1 MSSVEKKLLCF
12 KINQKNIVLLHDK
25 FKKYFYHM
33 NDVKKLSQYLRN
45 FLIVTLLLL
54 SAGTLFAQGVVVT
67 SVTPQP
73 ASVDFADT
81 NFQMDLEV
89 GLTLPAGVTTAEVKV
104 TFATGLEYVSVN
116 PGAGAISVVRKAGD
130 TDNKAPTFTVTGTAG
145 APLLFTVKKK
155 VTQAALASFTSAGV
169 QFYDNVSATPA
180 GPNSNGQS
188 TAYKLNWPILQIT
201 LDTGAVTEAVG
212 TYTHSFTVKNTSE
225 FKLKEIYFSVAYP
238 AGIEKVSLT
247 APSGYTLT
255 AVGTVPT
262 GKGLPSEGKDLYKL
276 TKAGSFAANETITLT
291 EKYKVKTCGSGS
303 IQVDYTPYWGPS
315 ATELYWKVGINTP
328 ASRTVNLKAVN
339 TTTVQV
345 TGSQENYFEWKNGL
359 CGAVVGT
366 GYTAYKNNSEDNSTA
381 YKNKIRIAAGG
392 IYIPTNISII
402 AADNT
407 KILLSPGNGTT
418 DITLDLNNLAALSV
432 TALAGKDVG
441 LTDEDNDGFADD
453 LKKDAVVR
461 ICYDLKTQTGATTF
475 TCVNKV
481 TNFNMSVA
489 IFSSYEDACGQEK
502 AGARYNPQS
511 FGREFS
517 FTDGSAQPAQLVK
530 DQAIEGYLMLSY
542 GYLSAYQNAKGQSWR
557 YSNIR
562 YRYYAKLPQGVKM
575 KNIRYY
581 YGQDPNDRTVPSVA
595 IADVPAG
602 GVLDYIAMTNNY
614 PAGTDNDM
622 KGRKKPGY
630 IAYELELGDCTGVG
644 LSANLEYHLSVLDE
658 NEDGTFCEIPRVC
671 EIKAISMGCP
681 TTTCALKGPQMLSTK
696 VERTDDSY
704 GWTNATMTHRV
715 ARTAVTASQRRRA
728 LHLDHI
734 EVISEG
740 QQSNAG
746 PTDNLYYYMAIVKTA
761 ELEPKSIK
769 VKVGSYETTLQASAV
784 VSRAEDAQ
792 GKYFRW
798 NLTSALPAG
807 VLAAGQK
814 FSVVATYQ
822 VIANPT
828 DDANKAIE
836 IQSGQTSFFYS
847 LDDKTD
853 NRINPQGY
861 HIAQQHCGVDLIPVF
876 NIVGTF
882 FKFASNQFTPEA
894 CKEYALGGYMM
905 YASRTTSSTNNFTGE
920 YRPGRRIKK
929 ITIKMPPS
937 YRIVKNEVKYYYS
950 AVPSDIGSN
959 SGPSVSIP
967 LSKWTM
973 SEGTERVYTYTN
985 PSNTADP
992 YYLPPGMVTTKGSY
1006 AEYLQPFVQASCSTK
1021 EATSIFAPSDNTDA
1035 KKQAALKA
1043 AGQKASIEVEYEDY
1057 YYHYAKTALQIPV
1070 VNKSFENAMWYSKKP
1085 QLVINAEGQ
1094 GLSFIANAAQ
1104 QEARFSLSVPVGAPN
1119 APYAWVSIP
1128 DVPGMEVLSLQET
1141 NAAGVPQGTPFTP
1154 ETISGEKMFHV
1165 SELIT
1170 ATKKYYTV
1178 KFKLTNCMSALKF
1191 KLYAGWNCSG
1201 YPTGGYRT
1209 TCATSSG
1216 TEAYKEFTVTPSNAQ
1231 KQITADNTN
1240 PGQPGYVHQGLD
1252 INKIS
1257 MCQDTPYTYTIK
1269 SAGTGDIFK
1278 ANLVVRKKSG
1288 LTIHKVKV
1296 EYNGVVYDTIV
1307 SNPKHIGI
1315 ERNGDVTTYK
1325 LEDILPGGKLPGS
1338 LNETNPNK
1346 QQLKLTFS
1354 VLPTCN
1360 FSIGSSFDIDIVGE
1374 NFCGGPATGQKTEE
1388 MVAGIIGANSD
1399 YTATNTLTYL
1409 LGNANICAG
1418 LGGTGAR
1425 YHGRTQINITGSAK
1439 RTGATGRLYIR
1450 VPKGFK
1456 YRAGSFVAT
1465 YTPPSYTE
1473 TNPGPPAIS
1482 ISYPV
1487 LPPTVL
1493 SYNTIG
1499 DETEVEIQIPQN
1511 LKNGHYF
1518 EYELEVYQDMNIP
1531 AQDCDQAAKLKYYTT
1546 DKITNLACP
1555 LLPSPSICHDVT
1567 IITGEE
1573 QKVAIH
1579 TERAELAI
1587 TQVKT
1592 TSEIVSG
1599 QEKVTFK
1606 YKVKNNSTTT
1616 AHNTILKVALY
1627 KDVNNDGVLEDSELV
1642 DTFTDG
1648 AALPTGGEQEFTHDK
1663 LLPHTDICRL
1673 YLVIRN
1679 KDNNCLCSDVKVAV
1693 PSPET
1698 ITGLMDNADGCESNP
1713 YTFALKPGVP
1723 TYDSY
1728 TWEAVS
1734 PADALS
1740 YLSATNVATPTFT
1753 YTGAKLTATTE
1764 FKYKLKV
1771 TRPNGGCE
1779 SSQEVKLTVKPAPS
1793 ITTQPIAPANPYC
1806 TGTTATSLS
1815 VVADAHGVAGT
1826 LSYEWYESLTNAYN
1840 GTLKGSS
1847 PTYTPPTNAAGTK
1860 YYYVKVKNST
1870 CGETLSNI
1878 IAIKTNATPAQPIVA
1893 QAQAA
1898 GCGTVSTAK
1907 VSNRSSYT
1915 AGITFKVTKG
1925 GTLVSATVASN
1936 GAINGISEAGT
1947 YEIKAVEDGC
1957 ESTGTTF
1964 TIADKKPV
1972 PDKPTLTLTAEDCT
1986 KATIAK
1992 ITNHAA
1998 GKTYTFIK
2006 SSDNSIVTGA
2016 SVDGTG
2022 KVSGLAVGKYK
2033 VKATEGGCTS
2043 ELSDEF
2049 EIKAQKAVPAKPAI
2063 TLTAETCA
2071 SPTIAKITNYDPN
2084 QTYWLNG
2091 TQLTVTLTGEIQSL
2105 GLGSHTITA
2114 KNGSCESAASDSF
2127 TIKAKKATPAVP
2139 TVSEHTAATCSAISI
2154 AKLNYTSGLTYI
2166 FVKSDDNSTVS
2177 GTSVDNTGKISGLSV
2192 GKYKVKAKKG
2202 DCESAL
2208 SAEFEIKDKKLTPA
2222 KPIVA
2227 EDTAATCTAISIAK
2241 LTNYDAN
2248 FTYTFIKSSDG
2259 STVSGVT
2266 MASDGKIS
2274 GLSADK
2280 YKVKATKDGCT
2291 SDLSDEFEIKAVK
2304 PTPAVPTVSEHT
2316 AATCAAISIAKLNY
2330 TSGFDYIFVK
2340 SDDNTEVTATSV
2352 DNTGKI
2358 SGLSVG
2364 KYKVKAKKD
2373 GCESALSAEFE
2384 IKDKLPTPAAPTIG
2398 EKTAATCT
2406 AISVAKVDNYSS
2418 YSATDVFAILDS
2430 SNTVVATA
2438 LVASDGTING
2448 LTTAGTYKITVT
2460 NTQGCTSAE
2469 ATITIADVLPVPA
2482 TPTPTA
2488 TQSFCNSAT
2497 VADLAPQGTDIKWY
2511 DAATGGSLLTSTTAL
2526 VHNNKYYAART
2537 LGSCESPRAEVT
2549 VKIIS
2554 LAQPM
2559 LIATAVAPTCTAVGK
2574 AKITNYDPSATY
2586 TFTKADGTAV
2596 TETITIAA
2604 DGIVTGLVAGSY
2616 KVKASK
2622 DGCEATSADFQIAD
2636 KLPAPA
2642 APTIGEKTAA
2652 TCTAISVAKVTD
2664 YDNGLTYTIKD
2675 SANAT
2680 VGNVENDGTISGLTA
2695 AGSYKITATNTQ
2707 GCTSAEAT
2715 ITINPVQAAPAKPTI
2730 TLTPASCTSPTVAKL
2745 TQVSGLT
2752 FWHNGTQ
2759 LTVNPITHEIT
2770 GLAPGTYTITAK
2782 NNDNCESVA
2791 SDSFEIK
2798 AQQTAT
2804 TITTAPAGATYQKG
2818 AEATP
2823 LAVVATGEGTL
2834 RYKWYNNTD
2843 NNNTSGTEVGDN
2855 SPSYKPATD
2864 RVGTFYY
2871 WVEVTSDCG
2880 AVKSDVA
2887 EIKVVEGAPT
2897 IEAND
2902 DPDTTVR
2909 RGQEV
2914 AVLGNDKVNG
2924 APATPADV
2932 DITISNDGGLTR
2944 VGVNPATGKIMIP
2957 NDAVPA
2963 TYEITYKICVKN
2975 QPTICDEAKVKITV
2989 EVPVRALKAVDDDFG
3004 KIPNAVDY
3012 TTTNTVFSTG
3022 VDTMEGVVGNLS
3034 PERDVVLT
3042 PGAQPHENI
3051 TMNPNGSI
3059 TVKRGTPKGTYTY
3072 EYTICQK
3079 DVPTNCDKAKVS
3091 FEVIEAHIFAK
3102 DDGVWEVGTE
3112 GALTPSVL
3120 NNDILGE
3127 RVGIAPSEVSISKT
3141 QGKAVVDKTLMEMNE
3156 DGRISVK
3163 KGIAEGTYTYYY
3175 TITEKANTA
3184 NTSSAS
3190 VTIRVVSFSAQDDEF
3205 DITNDKTK
3213 EFKTESVLKNDE
3225 LNKKKNPSPVDDVI
3239 LKKGE
3244 AKDAERNPTNAL
3256 TMNEDGTITIAP
3268 NTPDG
3273 VYTYTYTICKQ
3284 SAPTECKSAE
3294 AVIKLLPALIA
3305 NDDDFTANP
3314 INPLVKEGIA
3324 GNVLDND
3331 RYADG
3336 NALEHLDKV
3345 EITMLEGQE
3354 SRANIEPNGNVVIP
3368 QGAPAGEYTLTYSL
3382 CMKDHPTICAEAKVK
3397 IVILEDKPIVIHNG
3411 ISANGDGVNDGFM
3424 IEHIE
3429 GYPKN
3434 NLKIFNRWGVL
3445 VYEKDGYT
3453 NSEPFDG
3460 HSNGR
3465 ATISADSKLPQGTY
3479 YYILEY
3485 QDTAEQTHTKK
3496 GWLYLKY

>member
-1 MSSVEKKLLCF
+1 M
-12 KINQKNIVLLHDK
+12 HDK

-33 NDVKKLSQYLRN
+33 NDVKKLSQYIRN

-104 TFATGLEYVSVN
+104 TFATGLEYVSVT
-116 PGAGAISVVRKAGD
+116 PGAGAISVVRKTAD
-130 TDNKAPTFTVTGTAG
+130 TNNLAPTFTVTGTAG

-155 VTQAALASFTSAGV
+155 VTQAALASFTTAGV

-180 GPNSNGQS
+180 GPNSNKQS

-201 LDTGAVTEAVG
+201 LDIGAVTEAVG

-255 AVGTVPT
+255 AVGTVPI

-291 EKYKVKTCGSGS
+291 EKYEVKVCGSNS
-303 IQVDYTPYWGPS
+303 KQVKYTPYWGPS
-315 ATELYWKVGINTP
+315 ATELYWKDEINTP

-339 TTTVQV
+339 TTMAQ
-345 TGSQENYFEWKNGL
+345 TGSQDNYFEWKDGI

-366 GYTAYKNNSEDNSTA
+366 SYIGYKNTSADGSTA
-381 YKNKIRIAAGG
+381 YKNKIRITTGG
-392 IYIPTNISII
+392 YIPTNINII
-402 AADNT
+402 ASDNT
-407 KILLSPGNGTT
+407 KILLSPGDGTNN
-418 DITLDLNNLAALSV
+418 ITLDLNDLAALSV

-453 LKKDAVVR
+453 LKKDATLR
-461 ICYDLKTQTGATTF
+461 ICYDLKTRTGATTF
-475 TCVNKV
+475 TCANVI
-481 TNFNMSVA
+481 TNFNSNDV
-489 IFSSYEDACGQEK
+489 ITSFFEDACGQEK
-502 AGARYNPQS
+502 RGVLYNPQN
-511 FGREFS
+511 FGREFT

-530 DQAIEGYLMLSY
+530 NQAIDGYLMLSY
-542 GYLSAYQNAKGQSWR
+542 GYLSAYQRYKGQ
-557 YSNIR
+557 NFTNNEIR

-575 KNIRYY
+575 TNIRYY

-595 IADVPAG
+595 ITDVPAG
-602 GVLDYIAMTNNY
+602 GVLDYTALTTNY
-614 PAGTDNDM
+614 PAGTPDDIKNS
-622 KGRKKPGY
+622 RKPGY
-630 IAYELELGDCTGVG
+630 IAYELELSDCTGVG
-644 LSANLEYHLSVLDE
+644 TTGNLEYRISILDK
-658 NEDGTFCEIPRVC
+658 NGDGTFCEIPRVC
-671 EIKAISMGCP
+671 VTKAISMGCP
-681 TTTCALKGPQMLSTK
+681 TTTCVHKGPQMLSTK
-696 VERTDDSY
+696 VERADDSY
-704 GWTNATMTHRV
+704 GWTDATMTHRV
-715 ARTAVTASQRRRA
+715 VRTDVTASQRRRA
-728 LHLDHI
+728 LYLDHI

-746 PTDNLYYYMAIVKTA
+746 PTDNLYYYMAVAKTA

-784 VSRAEDAQ
+784 VSRTQDAQ
-792 GKYFRW
+792 GKYFLW

-807 VLAAGQK
+807 VLAASQT

-822 VIANPT
+822 VMNANIPNGT
-828 DDANKAIE
+828 TYAKD

-853 NRINPQGY
+853 TNMNAQGY
-861 HIAQQHCGVDLIPVF
+861 HTAQQHCGVDLIPVF
-876 NIVGTF
+876 NIIETYT
-882 FKFASNQFTPEA
+882 KLASNGFTPEA
-894 CKEYALGGYMM
+894 CNEYALGGSMM
-905 YASRTTSSTNNFTGE
+905 YSTRTTLSTDNFTGE

-929 ITIKMPPS
+929 ITIKMPLS
-937 YRIVKNEVKYYYS
+937 YRIIRDKVTYS
-950 AVPSDIGSN
+950 YNAVPSDVSN
-959 SGPSVSIP
+959 NNRPSVPIP
-967 LSKWTM
+967 LNKWTM
-973 SEGTERVYTYTN
+973 SEGSERVYTYTN
-985 PSNTADP
+985 PTNTADP

-1006 AEYLQPFVQASCSTK
+1006 AENLQPFVQASCSTK
-1021 EATSIFAPSDNTDA
+1021 EATSIFAPSDDTDA

-1043 AGQKASIEVEYEDY
+1043 AGQKASIEVEFEDY
-1057 YYHYAKTALQIPV
+1057 YYHYAQTAQQAPI
-1070 VNKSFENAMWYSKKP
+1070 VNNGFENPMWYSNKP

-1094 GLSFIANAAQ
+1094 GLSFIANATE
-1104 QEARFSLSVPVGAPN
+1104 QEARFSLSVPPGKPN
-1119 APYAWVSIP
+1119 TFYAWVSIP
-1128 DVPGMEVLSLQET
+1128 DVPGMEVVSLQET
-1141 NAAGVPQGTPFTP
+1141 NAAGVPQGAPFTP
-1154 ETISGEKMFHV
+1154 QTISGEKMFHV
-1165 SELIT
+1165 SQLIT
-1170 ATKKYYTV
+1170 STKKYYTV
-1178 KFKLTNCMSALKF
+1178 KFKITSCNTSALKF
-1191 KLYAGWNCSG
+1191 KLYAGWNCTG

-1216 TEAYKEFTVTPSNAQ
+1216 TDAYKEFTVMLSNAQ
-1231 KQITADNTN
+1231 KQITAANTN
-1240 PGQPGYVHQGLD
+1240 PGQPGYAHQGLD
-1252 INKIS
+1252 NNKIS

-1278 ANLVVRKKSG
+1278 ANLVVRKKPG
-1288 LTIHKVKV
+1288 LTIRKVKV
-1296 EYNGVVYDTIV
+1296 EYDGVVYDTIV

-1338 LNETNPNK
+1338 LNEANPNK

-1360 FSIGSSFDIDIVGE
+1360 FNIGSSFDIDIVGE

-1409 LGNANICAG
+1409 FGNANICAG

-1439 RTGATGRLYIR
+1439 RTGLTGRLYIR

-1456 YRAGSFVAT
+1456 YRIGSFTPT
-1465 YTPPSYTE
+1465 YTPPGYTE
-1473 TNPGPPAIS
+1473 TNPGLPPTTT
-1482 ISYPV
+1482 SYPV

-1493 SYNTIG
+1493 SYSTIG

-1567 IITGEE
+1567 IITGAE

-1579 TERAELAI
+1579 TERAKLTI

-1592 TSEIVSG
+1592 TSEIVAG

-1627 KDVNNDGVLEDSELV
+1627 KDANNDGVLEDSELV

-1663 LLPHTDICRL
+1663 FLPHADICRL

-1698 ITGLMDNADGCESNP
+1698 ITGLMDDQNGCESNP

-1734 PADALS
+1734 PADGLS
-1740 YLSATNVATPTFT
+1740 YLSATNIATPVFT
-1753 YTGAKLTATTE
+1753 YNGAKLTTDTE
-1764 FKYKLKV
+1764 FKYKLKI

-1779 SSQEVKLTVKPAPS
+1779 SAQEVKLTVKPAPS
-1793 ITTQPIAPANPYC
+1793 ITPLTAPTNPYC
-1806 TGTTATSLS
+1806 TGTTAASLTA
-1815 VVADAHGVAGT
+1815 VANTHGVAGT
-1826 LSYEWYESLTNAYN
+1826 LSYEWYESITNAYN

-1847 PTYTPPTNAAGTK
+1847 PTYTPPTNAAGIK
-1860 YYYVKVKNST
+1860 YYYVKVKNT
-1870 CGETLSNI
+1870 GCGETLSNI
-1878 IAIKTNATPAQPIVA
+1878 IMVKTNATPTQPTVA
-1893 QAQAA
+1893 QDQPA
-1898 GCGTVSTAK
+1898 GCGTVSTAN
-1907 VSNRSSYT
+1907 VTNHSSY
-1915 AGITFKVTKG
+1915 ASGITFKVTKG
-1925 GTLVSATVASN
+1925 GTPVSATVASN
-1936 GAINGISEAGT
+1936 GSINGISEAGT

-1957 ESTGTTF
+1957 ESVGTTF
-1964 TIADKKPV
+1964 TIDAKKPV
-1972 PDKPTLTLTAEDCT
+1972 PDKPTLTLTAESCT
-1986 KATIAK
+1986 SATIAK

-2006 SSDNSIVTGA
+2006 SSDNSTVTA

-2022 KVSGLAVGKYK
+2022 KITNLAVGKYK
-2033 VKATEGGCTS
+2033 VKATKDGCTS
-2043 ELSDEF
+2043 ELSD
-2049 EIKAQKAVPAKPAI
+2049 
-2063 TLTAETCA
+2063 
-2071 SPTIAKITNYDPN
+2071 
-2084 QTYWLNG
+2084 
-2091 TQLTVTLTGEIQSL
+2091 
-2105 GLGSHTITA
+2105 
-2114 KNGSCESAASDSF
+2114 
-2127 TIKAKKATPAVP
+2127 
-2139 TVSEHTAATCSAISI
+2139 
-2154 AKLNYTSGLTYI
+2154 
-2166 FVKSDDNSTVS
+2166 
-2177 GTSVDNTGKISGLSV
+2177 
-2192 GKYKVKAKKG
+2192 
-2202 DCESAL
+2202 
-2208 SAEFEIKDKKLTPA
+2208 EFEIKDKKLTPA
-2222 KPIVA
+2222 KPTVA
-2227 EDTAATCTAISIAK
+2227 EDTAATCAAISIAK
-2241 LTNYDAN
+2241 LTNYNAN

-2274 GLSADK
+2274 NLAVGK
-2280 YKVKATKDGCT
+2280 YKVKATKDGCI
-2291 SDLSDEFEIKAVK
+2291 SDLSDEFEIKDIK

-2316 AATCAAISIAKLNY
+2316 AATCTAISIAKLNY
-2330 TSGFDYIFVK
+2330 TTGLTYIFVK
-2340 SDDNTEVTATSV
+2340 SDDNTEVSGTSV

-2406 AISVAKVDNYSS
+2406 AISVAKVTDYDNGLTYTIKD
-2418 YSATDVFAILDS
+2418 SANA
-2430 SNTVVATA
+2430 TVGNVEN
-2438 LVASDGTING
+2438 DGTISG
-2448 LTTAGTYKITVT
+2448 LTTAGAYKITAT

-2469 ATITIADVLPVPA
+2469 ATITIADALPVPA

-2537 LGSCESPRAEVT
+2537 LGSCESTRAEVT

-2554 LAQPM
+2554 LTQPT
-2559 LIATAVAPTCTAVGK
+2559 LAATAVAPTCTVEGK

-2622 DGCEATSADFQIAD
+2622 DSCEATSADFQIAD

-2680 VGNVENDGTISGLTA
+2680 VGNVESDGTISGLTA

-2715 ITINPVQAAPAKPTI
+2715 ITINPVQAAPAKPAI

-2745 TQVSGLT
+2745 TNQALGLT
-2752 FWHNGTQ
+2752 YWHNGTQ
-2759 LTVNPITHEIT
+2759 LTVNPITHEII

-2782 NNDNCESVA
+2782 NNNNCESVA

-2818 AEATP
+2818 DEATP

-2834 RYKWYNNTD
+2834 SYKWYKNTD

-2871 WVEVTSDCG
+2871 WVEVTSNCG

-2902 DPDTTVR
+2902 DPDTTVH

-2957 NDAVPA
+2957 NDAAPA

-2989 EVPVRALKAVDDDFG
+2989 EVPVHALKAVDDDFG

-3012 TTTNTVFSTG
+3012 TTVATVFSTG

-3079 DVPTNCDKAKVS
+3079 DVPTNCDTAKVS

-3112 GALTPSVL
+3112 GALTPSIL

-3127 RVGIAPSEVSISKT
+3127 RVGIAPSEVAIQQT
-3141 QGKAVVDKTLMEMNE
+3141 QGEAVIDKTLMVMNE
-3156 DGRISVK
+3156 DGRISVMK
-3163 KGIAEGTYTYYY
+3163 DIPEKTYTYYY
-3175 TITEKANTA
+3175 TITEKANRA
-3184 NTSSAS
+3184 NFSKAK
-3190 VTIRVVSFSAQDDEF
+3190 VIIRVVSFSAQDDEF
-3205 DITNDKTK
+3205 NITNDKTK
-3213 EFKTESVLKNDE
+3213 EFKTESVLANDE

-3239 LKKGE
+3239 LTIGE
-3244 AKDAERNPTNAL
+3244 AKDAERNLTTAL
-3256 TMNEDGTITIAP
+3256 TMNDDGTITIAP

-3273 VYTYTYTICKQ
+3273 VYTYTYTICKK
-3284 SAPTECKSAE
+3284 SPPTECKSAE

-3331 RYADG
+3331 RYANG
-3336 NALEHLDKV
+3336 NALEHLDKI
-3345 EITMLEGQE
+3345 EITMLENQK
-3354 SRANIEPNGNVVIP
+3354 SHANIEPNGDVVIP
-3368 QGAPAGEYTLTYSL
+3368 QGAPAGEYTLKYRL

-3411 ISANGDGVNDGFM
+3411 ISANGDGVNDGFI

-3465 ATISADSKLPQGTY
+3465 ATISAESKLPQGTY

>member
-33 NDVKKLSQYLRN
+33 NDVKKLKTFLFNVLICSLLTSFGQLRAQFAIN
-45 FLIVTLLLL
+45 GVT
-54 SAGTLFAQGVVVT
+54 AEDQVQFANNPSFEIG
-67 SVTPQP
+67 
-73 ASVDFADT
+73 
-81 NFQMDLEV
+81 N
-89 GLTLPAGVTTAEVKV
+89 LTIKVKLPSSKTTAEVTV
-104 TFATGLEYVSVN
+104 TLPTGIEYVV
-116 PGAGAISVVRKAGD
+116 G
-130 TDNKAPTFTVTGTAG
+130 
-145 APLLFTVKKK
+145 
-155 VTQAALASFTSAGV
+155 
-169 QFYDNVSATPA
+169 SATP
-180 GPNSNGQS
+180 
-188 TAYKLNWPILQIT
+188 
-201 LDTGAVTEAVG
+201 GANAASVTYQTSSPVSKPVFTMVG
-212 TYTHSFTVKNTSE
+212 TAPNTEVTFTIKRKITKTATDALDGKLLTDKVKVTITGEGQEEKDSNPYRVTPPVVTVKGVTSVSDAPIGENTTT
-225 FKLKEIYFSVAYP
+225 FGIRNTGVGATRTIFFSVAYP
-238 AGIEKVSLT
+238 AGITHVSFTPPPLV
-247 APSGYTLT
+247 TLDQ
-255 AVGTVPT
+255 VGTVPT
-262 GKGLPSEGKDLYKL
+262 GFENAGQPMYRL
-276 TKAGSFAANETITLT
+276 TKPSGFLGNELVTITQ
-291 EKYKVKTCGSGS
+291 KYQIAASLCGGQLK
-303 IQVDYTPYWGPS
+303 IGYEPYWGLS
-315 ATELYWKVGINTP
+315 ATDIFGKNTKVDRNIQV
-328 ASRTVNLKAVN
+328 RTYSPKIIQTNDTNKR
-339 TTTVQV
+339 
-345 TGSQENYFEWKNGL
+345 YFEYGAGL
-359 CGAVVGT
+359 CAAAGQKLGT
-366 GYTAYKNNSEDNSTA
+366 FYTAFKNNSTDATA
-381 YKNKIRIAAGG
+381 YNNRIEKLWQVRT
-392 IYIPTNISII
+392 YFNLTNFCII
-402 AADNT
+402 ATDGT
-407 KILLSPGNGTT
+407 KIPIAETSNDGNATKFDFSTNAALLSSN
-418 DITLDLNNLAALSV
+418 S
-432 TALAGKDVG
+432 ALAGKNIG
-441 LTDEDNDGFADD
+441 FTDEDGDGYLDD
-453 LKKDAVVR
+453 LKPGAEIR
-461 ICYDLKTQTGATTF
+461 ICYDLVSKGIPFA
-475 TCVNKV
+475 CNALSI
-481 TNFNMSVA
+481 NP
-489 IFSSYEDACGQEK
+489 SYTYLYDNACGESIQLLESQGTYRR
-502 AGARYNPQS
+502 AY
-511 FGREFS
+511 GRINKSIF
-517 FTDGSAQPAQLVK
+517 PAQLLLNAPEK
-530 DQAIEGYLMLSY
+530 
-542 GYLSAYQNAKGQSWR
+542 GYLSPGMTSVAAEEQLQGQGGR
-557 YSNIR
+557 TNDLR
-562 YRYYAKLPQGVKM
+562 YRYYMQLPSGVGL
-575 KNIRYY
+575 KNVVFHYTL
-581 YGQDPNDRTVPSVA
+581 NDDFTDTTAPIVS
-595 IADVPAG
+595 IGNIPAG
-602 GVLDYIAMTNNY
+602 GVLDFTTPNTP
-614 PAGTDNDM
+614 PAGVTSG
-622 KGRKKPGY
+622 KERLWGH
-630 IAYELELGDCTGVG
+630 ISFELELSNCTGMSS
-644 LSANLEYHLSVLDE
+644 SATIPYKISMMSRNQ
-658 NEDGTFCEIPRVC
+658 DGTTFCEIPIVC
-671 EIKAISMGCP
+671 ESASVSTGCSVP
-681 TTTCALKGPQMLSTK
+681 CTVKGPEMLSTK
-696 VERTDDSY
+696 VERADNSY
-704 GWTNATMTHRV
+704 GWTDDTMTTRV
-715 ARTAVTASQRRRA
+715 QRANVSAEQRRKV
-728 LHLDHI
+728 LPLDTV
-734 EVISEG
+734 EFFADG
-740 QQSNAG
+740 KQTDQAAA
-746 PTDNLYYYMAIVKTA
+746 DNLFYYVAVKKNA
-761 ELEPKSIK
+761 DLLPKSIK
-769 VKVGSYETTLQASAV
+769 VTIGAQETILQASAPGV
-784 VSRAEDAQ
+784 VTRANDIN
-792 GKYFRW
+792 GNYYRW
-798 NLTSALPAG
+798 DLTSALPAG
-807 VLAAGQK
+807 TLAAGQT
-814 FSVVATYQ
+814 FSIVATYQ
-822 VIANPT
+822 ASNATENQDLAEQSGIT
-828 DDANKAIE
+828 SYFYTLANKNDTAI
-836 IQSGQTSFFYS
+836 
-847 LDDKTD
+847 
-853 NRINPQGY
+853 NAQGV
-861 HIAQQHCGVDLIPVF
+861 HTNALRCGVALIPVF
-876 NIVGTF
+876 DFGRTGKWNGMNGFILNGCYPINV
-882 FKFASNQFTPEA
+882 
-894 CKEYALGGYMM
+894 GGY
-905 YASRTTSSTNNFTGE
+905 YIHLGRNQASGSLLYEE
-920 YRPGRRIKK
+920 YRPGILMKK
-929 ITIKMPPS
+929 IVLKMPLAYKITENP
-937 YRIVKNEVKYYYS
+937 EYYYTANATQS
-950 AVPSDIGSN
+950 RN
-959 SGPSVSIP
+959 STSSSVTIP
-967 LSKWTM
+967 LNKWVETT
-973 SEGTERVYTYTN
+973 EGNRRVYTYTN
-985 PSNTADP
+985 PTNTADP
-992 YYLPPGMVTTKGSY
+992 YFLRPGMIAARTYNEWLKVM
-1006 AEYLQPFVQASCSTK
+1006 VQASCKSK
-1021 EATSIFAPSDNTDA
+1021 EFTTGTDA
-1035 KKQAALKA
+1035 DKLAAARA
-1043 AGQKASIEVEYEDY
+1043 ADEVGYYQIEAEDL
-1057 YYHYAKTALQIPV
+1057 YYHYADNPTPPSTNIANNSVFLL
-1070 VNKSFENAMWYSKKP
+1070 SAKP
-1085 QLVINAEGQ
+1085 QLLMAAQGQ
-1094 GLSFIANAAQ
+1094 GSTIRANKNEQSAVFAL
-1104 QEARFSLSVPVGAPN
+1104 EARNNKAPN
-1119 APYAWVSIP
+1119 TWISIP
-1128 DVPGMEVLSLQET
+1128 DVTGVEVLGLEEV
-1141 NAAGVPQGTPFTP
+1141 NDAAGTTVVRTLTP
-1154 ETISGEKMFHV
+1154 ETNITGEKMFFLNQIIQV
-1165 SELIT
+1165 G
-1170 ATKKYYTV
+1170 AANQKYYRL
-1178 KFKLTNCMSALKF
+1178 KFKLTNCSQPQIKF
-1191 KLYAGWNCSG
+1191 KVYAGWNCDG
-1201 YPTGGYRT
+1201 NPTQGYRA
-1209 TCATSSG
+1209 TCDDTFLEYTVNIAQSKKDIEVGGNPTSL
-1216 TEAYKEFTVTPSNAQ
+1216 TMCAKTPFSY
-1231 KQITADNTN
+1231 I
-1240 PGQPGYVHQGLD
+1240 V
-1252 INKIS
+1252 
-1257 MCQDTPYTYTIK
+1257 K
-1269 SAGTGDIFK
+1269 STDEGDIFG
-1278 ANLVVRKKSG
+1278 ANLVVTQQPGIVISD
-1288 LTIHKVKV
+1288 VKV
-1296 EYNGVVYDTIV
+1296 EYPLNSGKVYNTSTPVDGKI
-1307 SNPKHIGI
+1307 IG
-1315 ERNGDVTTYK
+1315 VTTVGGKTTYQ
-1325 LEDILPGGKLPGS
+1325 LFDILTDGSLPGS
-1338 LNETNPNK
+1338 VSTNVEDEQK
-1346 QQLKLTFS
+1346 FKVTFN
-1354 VLPTCN
+1354 VQPDCD
-1360 FSIGSSFDIDIVGE
+1360 FVAGSSFAIDLEGNNLCGVPAIGPKIVE
-1374 NFCGGPATGQKTEE
+1374 N
-1388 MVAGIIGANSD
+1388 VAGIAGATVND
-1399 YTATNTLTYL
+1399 YNML
-1409 LGNANICAG
+1409 LSSVNYVNGNANACD
-1418 LGGTGAR
+1418 
-1425 YHGRTQINITGSAK
+1425 S
-1439 RTGATGRLYIR
+1439 GATYKVRVSVNVTSSNPLFTVGNDARLHIR
-1450 VPKGFK
+1450 FPQSYDIQNSDITIDRSAFPQ
-1456 YRAGSFVAT
+1456 AN
-1465 YTPPSYTE
+1465 PSSSW
-1473 TNPGPPAIS
+1473 AD
-1482 ISYPV
+1482 
-1487 LPPTVL
+1487 PTVE
-1493 SYNTIG
+1493 SRG
-1499 DETEVEIQIPQN
+1499 VVGVENEIIMKVPAGM
-1511 LKNGHYF
+1511 KDTHYF
-1518 EYELEVYQDMNIP
+1518 EVMVKIKQKANTAVSCTDERD
-1531 AQDCDQAAKLKYYTT
+1531 LKVLTT
-1546 DKITNLACP
+1546 DKITTVFCSTLGANCP
-1555 LLPSPSICHDVT
+1555 AL
-1567 IITGEE
+1567 
-1573 QKVAIH
+1573 
-1579 TERAELAI
+1579 
-1587 TQVKT
+1587 
-1592 TSEIVSG
+1592 IVSTSPERKSKIENKRASLSLADVKVSSIVQG
-1599 QEKVTFK
+1599 NKEKLTVK
-1606 YKVKNNSTTT
+1606 YKVTNAAT
-1616 AHNTILKVALY
+1616 AEALYNGSLKVSLY
-1627 KDVNNDGVLEDSELV
+1627 HDVNGNGLV
-1642 DTFTDG
+1642 DAGDTLLKDNTQNENIAIGATSPERSFTYVADQS
-1648 AALPTGGEQEFTHDK
+1648 EV
-1663 LLPHTDICRL
+1663 CRL
-1673 YLVIRN
+1673 LLAI
-1679 KDNNCLCSDVKVAV
+1679 KDNYCLCDNVVSLAT
-1693 PSPET
+1693 PPAE
-1698 ITGLMDNADGCESNP
+1698 ITGLISDATICESESKVLNYVAAP
-1713 YTFALKPGVP
+1713 APVYQA
-1723 TYDSY
+1723 Y

-1734 PADALS
+1734 PANALD
-1740 YLSATNVATPTFT
+1740 YLSATNTALPTFH
-1753 YTGAKLTATTE
+1753 YTGAKLTTTTE

-1771 TRPNGGCE
+1771 KRTNGCE
-1779 SSQEVKLTVKPAPS
+1779 SAQEVKLTVKPAPS
-1793 ITTQPIAPANPYC
+1793 ITPLTAPANPYC
-1806 TGTTATSLS
+1806 TGTTAASLTA
-1815 VVADAHGVAGT
+1815 VANTHGVAGT
-1826 LSYEWYESLTNAYN
+1826 LSYEWYESITNAYN

-1847 PTYTPPTNAAGTK
+1847 PTFIPPTNAAGIK
-1860 YYYVKVKNST
+1860 YYYVKVKNT
-1870 CGETLSNI
+1870 GCGETLSNI
-1878 IAIKTNATPAQPIVA
+1878 IMVKTNATPAQPTVA
-1893 QAQAA
+1893 QDQPA

-1907 VSNRSSYT
+1907 VSNHSSY
-1915 AGITFKVTKG
+1915 ASGITFKVTKG

-1936 GAINGISEAGT
+1936 GSINGISEAGT

-1964 TIADKKPV
+1964 IIDAKKPV
-1972 PDKPTLTLTAEDCT
+1972 PDKPTLTLTAESCNS
-1986 KATIAK
+1986 ATIAK

-2006 SSDNSIVTGA
+2006 SSDNSTVTA

-2022 KVSGLAVGKYK
+2022 KITNLAAGKYK
-2033 VKATEGGCTS
+2033 VKATQGGCTS

-2049 EIKAQKAVPAKPAI
+2049 EIKAQKAVPTKPDI

-2114 KNGSCESAASDSF
+2114 KNSSCESVASDSF
-2127 TIKAKKATPAVP
+2127 TIKAKKVTPAVP
-2139 TVSEHTAATCSAISI
+2139 TVSEHTAATCSAIST
-2154 AKLNYTSGLTYI
+2154 AKVSNYNANFTYTI
-2166 FVKSDDNSTVS
+2166 VESANTNNTVS
-2177 GTSVDNTGKISGLSV
+2177 TASVVAGGKITGLPV
-2192 GKYKVKAKKG
+2192 GKYKVKATKDG
-2202 DCESAL
+2202 CTSDL
-2208 SAEFEIKDKKLTPA
+2208 SDEFEIKDKKLTPA

-2274 GLSADK
+2274 GLAVGK
-2280 YKVKATKDGCT
+2280 YKVKATKDGCI
-2291 SDLSDEFEIKAVK
+2291 SDLSDEFEIKDIK

-2482 TPTPTA
+2482 TPAPTA

-2511 DAATGGSLLTSTTAL
+2511 DAATGGSLLISTTAL

-2554 LAQPM
+2554 LAQPT
-2559 LIATAVAPTCTAVGK
+2559 LTAAAVVPTCTAVGK
-2574 AKITNYDPSATY
+2574 AKITNYDPSTTY

-2596 TETITIAA
+2596 TETITIAT

-2680 VGNVENDGTISGLTA
+2680 VGNVESDGTISGLTA

-2715 ITINPVQAAPAKPTI
+2715 ITINPVQAAPAKPEI

-2745 TQVSGLT
+2745 KNQASGLT
-2752 FWHNGTQ
+2752 YWHNGTQ

-2782 NNDNCESVA
+2782 NNNNCESVA

-2818 AEATP
+2818 DEATP
-2823 LAVVATGEGTL
+2823 LAIVATGEGTL
-2834 RYKWYNNTD
+2834 SYKWYKNTD

-2871 WVEVTSDCG
+2871 WVEVTSNCG

-2924 APATPADV
+2924 NPATPADV

-2957 NDAVPA
+2957 NDAAPA

-2989 EVPVRALKAVDDDFG
+2989 EVPTLALKAVDDDFG

-3012 TTTNTVFSTG
+3012 TTTNTVFSAG

-3042 PGAQPHENI
+3042 PGAVTRDGAAITEGI

-3059 TVKRGTPKGTYTY
+3059 TVKRGMPKGTYTY

-3112 GALTPSVL
+3112 GALTPSIL

-3127 RVGIAPSEVSISKT
+3127 RVGIAPSEVSITKT
-3141 QGKAVVDKTLMEMNE
+3141 NGKPVIDDTKMVMNE

-3163 KGIAEGTYTYYY
+3163 KNIPEGTYTYYY
-3175 TITEKANTA
+3175 TITEKANISNTA
-3184 NTSSAS
+3184 SAA
-3190 VTIRVVSFSAQDDEF
+3190 VIIRVVSFSAQDDEF
-3205 DITNDKTK
+3205 NITNDKTK

-3239 LKKGE
+3239 LTKGE

-3256 TMNEDGTITIAP
+3256 TMNEDGMITIAP

-3273 VYTYTYTICKQ
+3273 VYTYTYTICKK

-3368 QGAPAGEYTLTYSL
+3368 QGAPAGEYTLKYNL

>member
-1 MSSVEKKLLCF
+1 MPSVEKKLLCF
-12 KINQKNIVLLHDK
+12 KINQKNILLLHDK

-33 NDVKKLSQYLRN
+33 NDVKKLSQYIRN

-54 SAGTLFAQGVVVT
+54 STGTLFAQGVVVT

-89 GLTLPAGVTTAEVKV
+89 GLTLPVGVTTAEVKV
-104 TFATGLEYVSVN
+104 TFATGLEYVSVTR
-116 PGAGAISVVRKAGD
+116 GAGAISVVRKTGD
-130 TDNKAPTFTVTGTAG
+130 TNNLAPTFTVTGTAG

-155 VTQAALASFTSAGV
+155 VTQAALASFTTAGV

-180 GPNSNGQS
+180 GPNSNRQS
-188 TAYKLNWPILQIT
+188 TAYKLNWPVLQIT

-255 AVGTVPT
+255 EEGTVPT

-276 TKAGSFAANETITLT
+276 TKAGGSFAANEIITFT
-291 EKYKVKTCGSGS
+291 EKYKVKVCGSNS
-303 IQVDYTPYWGPS
+303 KQVNYTPYWGPS
-315 ATELYWKVGINTP
+315 ATELYWKDEINTP

-339 TTTVQV
+339 TTMAQ
-345 TGSQENYFEWKNGL
+345 TGSQDNYFEWKDGI
-359 CGAVVGT
+359 CGAIVGT
-366 GYTAYKNNSEDNSTA
+366 SYIGYKNTSADGSTA
-381 YKNKIRIAAGG
+381 YKNKIRITTGG
-392 IYIPTNISII
+392 YIPTNINII
-402 AADNT
+402 ASDNT
-407 KILLSPGNGTT
+407 KILLSPGDGTNN
-418 DITLDLNNLAALSV
+418 ITLDLNDLAALSV

-441 LTDEDNDGFADD
+441 LTDEDHDGFADD
-453 LKKDAVVR
+453 LKKDATLR
-461 ICYDLKTQTGATTF
+461 ICYDLKTRTGATTF
-475 TCVNKV
+475 TCANVI
-481 TNFNMSVA
+481 TNF
-489 IFSSYEDACGQEK
+489 SSNDVITSFFEDACGQEK
-502 AGARYNPQS
+502 RGVLYNPQN
-511 FGREFS
+511 FGREFT

-530 DQAIEGYLMLSY
+530 NQAIDGYLMLSY
-542 GYLSAYQNAKGQSWR
+542 SYLSAYQRYKGQSWT
-557 YSNIR
+557 NNEIR

-595 IADVPAG
+595 ISDIPAG
-602 GVLDYIAMTNNY
+602 GVLDYTALTTNY
-614 PAGTDNDM
+614 PAGTPDDIKNN
-622 KGRKKPGY
+622 RKPGY
-630 IAYELELGDCTGVG
+630 IAYELELSDCTGVG
-644 LSANLEYHLSVLDE
+644 TTGNLEYRISILDK
-658 NEDGTFCEIPRVC
+658 NGDGTFCEIPRVC
-671 EIKAISMGCP
+671 VTKAISMGCP
-681 TTTCALKGPQMLSTK
+681 TTTCVHKGPQMLSTK
-696 VERTDDSY
+696 VERADDSY
-704 GWTNATMTHRV
+704 GWTDATMTQRV
-715 ARTAVTASQRRRA
+715 TRTDVTASQRRRA
-728 LHLDHI
+728 LYLDHI

-746 PTDNLYYYMAIVKTA
+746 PTDNLYYYMAVAKTA

-784 VSRAEDAQ
+784 VSRTQDAQ
-792 GKYFRW
+792 GKYFLW

-807 VLAAGQK
+807 VLAASQT

-822 VIANPT
+822 VMNANIPNGST
-828 DDANKAIE
+828 YAKD

-847 LDDKTD
+847 LLDKTD
-853 NRINPQGY
+853 TNMNAQGY
-861 HIAQQHCGVDLIPVF
+861 HTAQQHCGVDLIPVF
-876 NIVGTF
+876 NIIETYT
-882 FKFASNQFTPEA
+882 KLASNGFTPEA
-894 CKEYALGGYMM
+894 CNEYALGGSMM
-905 YASRTTSSTNNFTGE
+905 YSTRTTLSTDNFTGE

-929 ITIKMPPS
+929 ITIKMPLS
-937 YRIVKNEVKYYYS
+937 YRIIRDKVTYS
-950 AVPSDIGSN
+950 YNAVPSDVSN
-959 SGPSVSIP
+959 NNRPSVPIP

-973 SEGTERVYTYTN
+973 SEGSERVYTYTN
-985 PSNTADP
+985 PTNTADP
-992 YYLPPGMVTTKGSY
+992 YYLPPGMVTMKGVY
-1006 AEYLQPFVQASCSTK
+1006 AEFLQPVIQASCSTK
-1021 EATSIFAPSDNTDA
+1021 EATSIFAPSDDTDA

-1043 AGQKASIEVEYEDY
+1043 AGQKASIEVEFEDY
-1057 YYHYAKTALQIPV
+1057 YYHYAQTAQQAPV
-1070 VNKSFENAMWYSKKP
+1070 VNNGFENPMWYSNKP

-1094 GLSFIANAAQ
+1094 GLSFIANATE
-1104 QEARFSLSVPVGAPN
+1104 QEARFSLSVPPGTPN
-1119 APYAWVSIP
+1119 TFYAWVSIP
-1128 DVPGMEVLSLQET
+1128 DVPGMEVVSLQET
-1141 NAAGVPQGTPFTP
+1141 NAAGVPQGAPFTP
-1154 ETISGEKMFHV
+1154 QTISGEKMFHV
-1165 SELIT
+1165 SQLIT
-1170 ATKKYYTV
+1170 STKKYYTV
-1178 KFKLTNCMSALKF
+1178 KFKITSCNTSALKF

-1216 TEAYKEFTVTPSNAQ
+1216 TDAYKEFTVMLSNAQ
-1231 KQITADNTN
+1231 KQITAANTN
-1240 PGQPGYVHQGLD
+1240 PGQPGYAHHGLD
-1252 INKIS
+1252 NNKIS

-1278 ANLVVRKKSG
+1278 ANLVVRKKPG
-1288 LTIHKVKV
+1288 LTIRKVQV
-1296 EYNGVVYDTIV
+1296 EYDGVVYDTIV

-1338 LNETNPNK
+1338 LNEANPNK

-1360 FSIGSSFDIDIVGE
+1360 FNIGSSFDIDIVGE

-1399 YTATNTLTYL
+1399 YTANNTLTYHS
-1409 LGNANICAG
+1409 GNANICAG

-1456 YRAGSFVAT
+1456 YRVGSF
-1465 YTPPSYTE
+1465 TPNYWSPTYTE
-1473 TNPGPPAIS
+1473 TSTTPPYTS
-1482 ISYPV
+1482 MTFPV
-1487 LPPTVL
+1487 NPPTVL
-1493 SYNTIG
+1493 NYNTIG
-1499 DETEVEIQIPQN
+1499 DETEVEIQVPQN

-1573 QKVAIH
+1573 QKVTIH

-1627 KDVNNDGVLEDSELV
+1627 KDANNDGVLEDSELV

-1663 LLPHTDICRL
+1663 LFAHTDICRL

-1698 ITGLMDNADGCESNP
+1698 ITGLMDNANGCESNP

-1734 PADALS
+1734 PADGLS
-1740 YLSATNVATPTFT
+1740 YLSATNTATPVFT
-1753 YTGAKLTATTE
+1753 YNGAKLTTDTE
-1764 FKYKLKV
+1764 FKYKLKI

-1779 SSQEVKLTVKPAPS
+1779 SAQEVKLTVKPAPS
-1793 ITTQPIAPANPYC
+1793 ITTQPTAPANPYC
-1806 TGTTATSLS
+1806 TGTTAASLS

-1826 LSYEWYESLTNAYN
+1826 LTYEWYESLTNAYN

-1847 PTYTPPTNAAGTK
+1847 PTYTPPTNAAGIK
-1860 YYYVKVKNST
+1860 YYYVKVKNSG

-1878 IAIKTNATPAQPIVA
+1878 IMVKTNATPAQPTVV
-1893 QAQAA
+1893 QDQAA

-1907 VSNRSSYT
+1907 VTNISGYAT
-1915 AGITFKVTKG
+1915 GVTFKVTKG

-1947 YEIKAVEDGC
+1947 YVIKAVEDGC

-1972 PDKPTLTLTAEDCT
+1972 PDKPTLTLAAESCT
-1986 KATIAK
+1986 SATVAN

-1998 GKTYTFIK
+1998 GKTYTFVK
-2006 SSDNSIVTGA
+2006 SDDGSTGTV

-2022 KVSGLAVGKYK
+2022 KITTSLAAGKYK
-2033 VKATEGGCTS
+2033 VKATQGGCTS
-2043 ELSDEF
+2043 EFSDEF
-2049 EIKAQKAVPAKPAI
+2049 EIKAQKDVPTKPDI

-2105 GLGSHTITA
+2105 GVGSHTITA
-2114 KNGSCESAASDSF
+2114 KNSSCESVASDSF
-2127 TIKAKKATPAVP
+2127 TIKAKKVTPAVP

-2177 GTSVDNTGKISGLSV
+2177 GTSVDNTGKISGLPV

-2222 KPIVA
+2222 KPTVA
-2227 EDTAATCTAISIAK
+2227 EDTAATCAAISIAK

-2274 GLSADK
+2274 SLAVGK
-2280 YKVKATKDGCT
+2280 YKVKATKDGCI
-2291 SDLSDEFEIKAVK
+2291 SDLSDEFEIKDIK

-2316 AATCAAISIAKLNY
+2316 AATCTAISIAKLNY
-2330 TSGFDYIFVK
+2330 TVGLTYIFVK
-2340 SDDNTEVTATSV
+2340 SDGNTEVSGTSV

-2384 IKDKLPTPAAPTIG
+2384 IKDKLPTPATPTIG
-2398 EKTAATCT
+2398 EKTAVTCT
-2406 AISVAKVDNYSS
+2406 AISVAKIDNYSS
-2418 YSATDVFAILDS
+2418 YSATDVYTILDS

-2438 LVASDGTING
+2438 SVASDGTISG
-2448 LTTAGTYKITVT
+2448 LTAAGTYKITVT

-2469 ATITIADVLPVPA
+2469 ATITIADVLPMPA

-2497 VADLAPQGTDIKWY
+2497 IADLAPQGTDIKWY

-2554 LAQPM
+2554 LAQPT
-2559 LIATAVAPTCTAVGK
+2559 LAAAVVPTCTAVGK
-2574 AKITNYDPSATY
+2574 AKITNYDPNATY

-2622 DGCEATSADFQIAD
+2622 DSCEATSADFQIAD

-2680 VGNVENDGTISGLTA
+2680 VGNVESDGTISGLTA

-2715 ITINPVQAAPAKPTI
+2715 ITINPVQAAPAKPEI
-2730 TLTPASCTSPTVAKL
+2730 RLTPASCTSPTVAKISNPASRL
-2745 TQVSGLT
+2745 TY
-2752 FWHNGTQ
+2752 WHNGTE
-2759 LTVNPITHEIT
+2759 LMVNPITHEFM
-2770 GLAPGTYTITAK
+2770 GLAPGTYTVTAK

-2818 AEATP
+2818 DEATP
-2823 LAVVATGEGTL
+2823 LSVTATGEGTL
-2834 RYKWYNNTD
+2834 SYQWFEANSATA
-2843 NNNTSGTEVGDN
+2843 TGTAVGSN
-2855 SPSYKPATD
+2855 SASYTPSTAT
-2864 RVGTFYY
+2864 VGSKFYY
-2871 WVEVTSDCG
+2871 VEVTSTCG
-2880 AVKSDVA
+2880 TVKSAVA

-2924 APATPADV
+2924 NPATPADV

-2944 VGVNPATGKIMIP
+2944 IGVNPATGKIMIP
-2957 NDAVPA
+2957 NDAAPA

-2989 EVPVRALKAVDDDFG
+2989 EVPIHALKALDDDFS

-3012 TTTNTVFSTG
+3012 TTVATVFSTG

-3112 GALTPSVL
+3112 GALTPSIL

-3127 RVGIAPSEVSISKT
+3127 RVGIAPSEVSITKT
-3141 QGKAVVDKTLMEMNE
+3141 NGKPVIDDTKMVMNK

-3163 KGIAEGTYTYYY
+3163 KNIPEGTYTYYY
-3175 TITEKANTA
+3175 TITENANTA
-3184 NTSSAS
+3184 NNSSAS

-3239 LKKGE
+3239 LTKGE
-3244 AKDAERNPTNAL
+3244 AKDAERNPTTAL
-3256 TMNEDGTITIAP
+3256 TMNADGTITIAP

-3273 VYTYTYTICKQ
+3273 VYTYTYTICKK

-3294 AVIKLLPALIA
+3294 VVIKLLPALIA

-3314 INPLVKEGIA
+3314 INPLVREGIA

-3345 EITMLEGQE
+3345 QIELLENQNTNV
-3354 SRANIEPNGNVVIP
+3354 RIEQNGNVVIP
-3368 QGAPAGEYTLTYSL
+3368 QGAPAGEYTLKYNL
-3382 CMKDHPTICAEAKVK
+3382 CMKDHQVCDDAKVK
-3397 IVILEDKPIVIHNG
+3397 IVILEDKPLVIHNG

-3465 ATISADSKLPQGTY
+3465 ATISAESKLPQGTY

>member
-1 MSSVEKKLLCF
+1 MR
-12 KINQKNIVLLHDK
+12 DK
-25 FKKYFYHM
+25 FLKYFYHM
-33 NDVKKLSQYLRN
+33 NDVKKLKAFLFNVLVCSLLVSFGQLRAQVAVNKPIAEDQVQFANNTN
-45 FLIVTLLLL
+45 FEIGTLTIKVKLPPAKTNAEVTVTLPTGIQYVVG
-54 SAGTLFAQGVVVT
+54 SATPGANATSVTYQTSSPLGKPVFTIVGTPNEEVIFTIKRKITKAATTALGGANLVDKVKAVVIGDGEDEKDSNPYRVTPPVVTVQGVT
-67 SVTPQP
+67 SVSDAPIGENTTT
-73 ASVDFADT
+73 FGIRNT
-81 NFQMDLEV
+81 GV
-89 GLTLPAGVTTAEVKV
+89 G
-104 TFATGLEYVSVN
+104 ATRT
-116 PGAGAISVVRKAGD
+116 I
-130 TDNKAPTFTVTGTAG
+130 F
-145 APLLFTVKKK
+145 
-155 VTQAALASFTSAGV
+155 
-169 QFYDNVSATPA
+169 
-180 GPNSNGQS
+180 
-188 TAYKLNWPILQIT
+188 
-201 LDTGAVTEAVG
+201 
-212 TYTHSFTVKNTSE
+212 
-225 FKLKEIYFSVAYP
+225 FSVAYP
-238 AGIEKVSLT
+238 AEITHVSFTQPPGVDLDQ
-247 APSGYTLT
+247 
-255 AVGTVPT
+255 VGTVPT
-262 GKGLPSEGKDLYKL
+262 GFENAGQPMYRL
-276 TKAGSFAANETITLT
+276 TKPSGFLGNELVTITQ
-291 EKYKVKTCGSGS
+291 KYQIALSSCGGQLK
-303 IQVDYTPYWGPS
+303 IGYEPYWGLS
-315 ATELYWKVGINTP
+315 ATDIFGKNTKVDRNIKV
-328 ASRTVNLKAVN
+328 RTYSPKMIQTSDTNKR
-339 TTTVQV
+339 
-345 TGSQENYFEWKNGL
+345 YFQYGAGL
-359 CGAVVGT
+359 CAATGQKFGT
-366 GYTAYKNNSEDNSTA
+366 FYTAFKNNSTDATA
-381 YKNKIRIAAGG
+381 YNNRIEKLWQVRT
-392 IYIPTNISII
+392 YFNLTNFCII
-402 AADNT
+402 ATDGT
-407 KILLSPGNGTT
+407 KIPIAETSNDGNTT
-418 DITLDLNNLAALSV
+418 KFDFSTNATLRTTNAAL
-432 TALAGKDVG
+432 TGKDIG
-441 LTDEDNDGFADD
+441 FTDEDGDGYLDD
-453 LKKDAVVR
+453 LKPGAEIR
-461 ICYDLKTQTGATTF
+461 ICYDLVSKGIPFACNTLSINPSYTYLYDNACRESIQLLEAQRTYIRTYTRI
-475 TCVNKV
+475 NK
-481 TNFNMSVA
+481 S
-489 IFSSYEDACGQEK
+489 IF
-502 AGARYNPQS
+502 
-511 FGREFS
+511 
-517 FTDGSAQPAQLVK
+517 PAQLLLNAPEK
-530 DQAIEGYLMLSY
+530 
-542 GYLSAYQNAKGQSWR
+542 GYLSPGMTSVAAEEQLQGQGGR
-557 YSNIR
+557 TNDLR
-562 YRYYAKLPQGVKM
+562 YRYYMQLPSGVGL
-575 KNIRYY
+575 KNVVFHYTL
-581 YGQDPNDRTVPSVA
+581 NDDFTDTTAPIVS
-595 IADVPAG
+595 IGNIPAG
-602 GVLDYIAMTNNY
+602 GVLDFTTPNTSPVLGKERLWGHISF
-614 PAGTDNDM
+614 
-622 KGRKKPGY
+622 
-630 IAYELELGDCTGVG
+630 ELELSNCTGMSS
-644 LSANLEYHLSVLDE
+644 SATIPYRISMMSRNQ
-658 NEDGTFCEIPRVC
+658 DGTTFCEIPIVC
-671 EIKAISMGCP
+671 ESASVSTGCSVP
-681 TTTCALKGPQMLSTK
+681 CTVKGPEMLSTK
-696 VERTDDSY
+696 VERADNSY
-704 GWTNATMTHRV
+704 GWTDDTMTTRV
-715 ARTAVTASQRRRA
+715 QRANVSAEQRRKV
-728 LHLDHI
+728 LPLDTV
-734 EVISEG
+734 EFFAEG
-740 QQSNAG
+740 KQTDQAAA
-746 PTDNLYYYMAIVKTA
+746 DNLFYYVAVKKNA
-761 ELEPKSIK
+761 DLLPKSIK
-769 VKVGSYETTLQASAV
+769 VTIGAQETILQASAPGV
-784 VSRAEDAQ
+784 VTRANDTN
-792 GKYFRW
+792 GNYYRW
-798 NLTSALPAG
+798 DLTSALPAG
-807 VLAAGQK
+807 TLAAGQT
-814 FSVVATYQ
+814 FSIVATYQ
-822 VIANPT
+822 ASNATENIDLAQQSGIT
-828 DDANKAIE
+828 SYFYTLANKAD
-836 IQSGQTSFFYS
+836 TA
-847 LDDKTD
+847 
-853 NRINPQGY
+853 INAQGV
-861 HIAQQHCGVDLIPVF
+861 HTNALRCGVALIPVF
-876 NIVGTF
+876 DFGRTGKWNGMNGFILNGCYPINV
-882 FKFASNQFTPEA
+882 
-894 CKEYALGGYMM
+894 GGY
-905 YASRTTSSTNNFTGE
+905 YIHLGRNQAAGSLLYEE
-920 YRPGRRIKK
+920 YRPGILMKK
-929 ITIKMPPS
+929 IVLKMPLAYKITANP
-937 YRIVKNEVKYYYS
+937 EYYYTANAAQS
-950 AVPSDIGSN
+950 RN
-959 SGPSVSIP
+959 STSSSVTIP
-967 LSKWTM
+967 LNKWVETT
-973 SEGTERVYTYTN
+973 EGNKRVYTYTN
-985 PSNTADP
+985 PTNTADP
-992 YYLPPGMVTTKGSY
+992 YFLRPGMIAARTYNEWLKVM
-1006 AEYLQPFVQASCSTK
+1006 VQASCKSK
-1021 EATSIFAPSDNTDA
+1021 EFTGNDTD
-1035 KKQAALKA
+1035 KLAAARA
-1043 AGQKASIEVEYEDY
+1043 ADEVGYYQIEAEDL
-1057 YYHYAKTALQIPV
+1057 YYHYAGEPTRPSTNIANNSVFLLG
-1070 VNKSFENAMWYSKKP
+1070 AKP
-1085 QLVINAEGQ
+1085 QLLMAAQGQ
-1094 GLSFIANAAQ
+1094 GSTIRANKNEQSTVIAL
-1104 QEARFSLSVPVGAPN
+1104 EARNNEAPN
-1119 APYAWVSIP
+1119 TWISIP
-1128 DVPGMEVLSLQET
+1128 DVTGVEVLGLEEV
-1141 NAAGVPQGTPFTP
+1141 NDAAGTTVVRTLTP
-1154 ETISGEKMFHV
+1154 ETNITGEKMFFLNQTV
-1165 SELIT
+1165 PVGL
-1170 ATKKYYTV
+1170 ANQKYYRL
-1178 KFKLTNCMSALKF
+1178 KYKLTNCSQPQLKF
-1191 KLYAGWNCSG
+1191 KVYAGWNCDG
-1201 YPTGGYRT
+1201 NPTQGHSAACDDTFLEYTVNIAQSKKDIEVGGNPT
-1209 TCATSSG
+1209 SLTMCA
-1216 TEAYKEFTVTPSNAQ
+1216 KTPFSY
-1231 KQITADNTN
+1231 I
-1240 PGQPGYVHQGLD
+1240 V
-1252 INKIS
+1252 
-1257 MCQDTPYTYTIK
+1257 K
-1269 SAGTGDIFK
+1269 STDEGDIFG
-1278 ANLVVRKKSG
+1278 ANLVVTQQPGIVISD
-1288 LTIHKVKV
+1288 VQV
-1296 EYNGVVYDTIV
+1296 EYPLNSGKVYNTSTPVDG
-1307 SNPKHIGI
+1307 KKIG
-1315 ERNGDVTTYK
+1315 VTTVGGKTTYR
-1325 LEDILPGGKLPGS
+1325 LFDILTDGSLPGS
-1338 LNETNPNK
+1338 VSTNVEDK
-1346 QQLKLTFS
+1346 QKFKVTFN
-1354 VLPTCN
+1354 VQPDCD
-1360 FSIGSSFDIDIVGE
+1360 FVAGSSFAIDLEGNNLCGAPAIGTKIVE
-1374 NFCGGPATGQKTEE
+1374 N
-1388 MVAGIIGANSD
+1388 VAGITNATVND
-1399 YTATNTLTYL
+1399 YNML
-1409 LGNANICAG
+1409 LSSVDYISGNANACD
-1418 LGGTGAR
+1418 
-1425 YHGRTQINITGSAK
+1425 S
-1439 RTGATGRLYIR
+1439 GATYKVRVAVNATSSNPSFTVGNNARLHIR
-1450 VPKGFK
+1450 FPQSYDIQNSDITIDRSAFPQANPSSSWADPSVESTGVVGGENEIIMIVP
-1456 YRAGSFVAT
+1456 AGMK
-1465 YTPPSYTE
+1465 
-1473 TNPGPPAIS
+1473 
-1482 ISYPV
+1482 
-1487 LPPTVL
+1487 
-1493 SYNTIG
+1493 NT
-1499 DETEVEIQIPQN
+1499 
-1511 LKNGHYF
+1511 HYF
-1518 EYELEVYQDMNIP
+1518 YVTVKIKQKAN
-1531 AQDCDQAAKLKYYTT
+1531 AAVSCTEARKLKVLTT
-1546 DKITNLACP
+1546 DKITNVFCSTLGANCP
-1555 LLPSPSICHDVT
+1555 ALIVSTSP
-1567 IITGEE
+1567 E
-1573 QKVAIH
+1573 QTKEIKN
-1579 TERAELAI
+1579 ERASLSL
-1587 TQVKT
+1587 TDVK
-1592 TSEIVSG
+1592 VSSVVQG
-1599 QEKVTFK
+1599 NKEKLTVK
-1606 YKVKNNSTTT
+1606 YKVTNAAT
-1616 AHNTILKVALY
+1616 AEALYNGSLKVSLY
-1627 KDVNNDGVLEDSELV
+1627 HDVNGNGLV
-1642 DTFTDG
+1642 DAGDTLLKDNTQNENIAIGATSPERSFTYVADQS
-1648 AALPTGGEQEFTHDK
+1648 EV
-1663 LLPHTDICRL
+1663 CRL
-1673 YLVIRN
+1673 LLAI
-1679 KDNNCLCSDVKVAV
+1679 KDNYCLCDNVVSLAT
-1693 PSPET
+1693 PPAE
-1698 ITGLMDNADGCESNP
+1698 ITGLISDATICESESKV
-1713 YTFALKPGVP
+1713 L
-1723 TYDSY
+1723 TYVVAPAPVYQAY

-1734 PADALS
+1734 PANALD
-1740 YLSATNVATPTFT
+1740 YLSATNIALPTFH
-1753 YTGAKLTATTE
+1753 YTGVKLTTTTE

-1771 TRPNGGCE
+1771 KRTNGCE
-1779 SSQEVKLTVKPAPS
+1779 ATQKEVKLTVKPTPS
-1793 ITTQPIAPANPYC
+1793 ITQLTAPANPYC
-1806 TGTTATSLS
+1806 TGTTAATLS
-1815 VVADAHGVAGT
+1815 VVANAHGVAGT
-1826 LSYEWYESLTNAYN
+1826 LSYEWYESDDNAYN

-1847 PTYTPPTNAAGTK
+1847 PTFTPPTNAADIK
-1860 YYYVKVKNST
+1860 YYYVKVKNSG

-1878 IAIKTNATPAQPIVA
+1878 IMVKTNATPAQPIVA

-1907 VSNRSSYT
+1907 VTNISGYAT
-1915 AGITFKVTKG
+1915 GVTFKVTKG

-1947 YEIKAVEDGC
+1947 YLIKAVEDAC
-1957 ESTGTTF
+1957 ESAGTNF
-1964 TIADKKPV
+1964 TIDAKKPV
-1972 PDKPTLTLTAEDCT
+1972 PDKPTLTLTAESCT
-1986 KATIAK
+1986 SATVAN
-1992 ITNHAA
+1992 ITNHAT
-1998 GKTYTFIK
+1998 GKTYTFVK
-2006 SSDNSIVTGA
+2006 SGNSTGTV

-2022 KVSGLAVGKYK
+2022 KIITSLAVGKYK
-2033 VKATEGGCTS
+2033 IKATQGGCTS

-2049 EIKAQKAVPAKPAI
+2049 EIKAQKAVPAKPDI

-2071 SPTIAKITNYDPN
+2071 SPTIAKITNYDSN

-2091 TQLTVTLTGEIQSL
+2091 TQLTVTLMGEIQHL
-2105 GLGSHTITA
+2105 GAGSHTITA

-2127 TIKAKKATPAVP
+2127 TIKAKKVTPVKP
-2139 TVSEHTAATCSAISI
+2139 TLAEDTAATCSAIST
-2154 AKLNYTSGLTYI
+2154 AKVSNYNANFTYTI
-2166 FVKSDDNSTVS
+2166 VESANTNNTVS
-2177 GTSVDNTGKISGLSV
+2177 TASVVAGGKITGLPV
-2192 GKYKVKAKKG
+2192 GKYKVKATKDG
-2202 DCESAL
+2202 CISDL
-2208 SAEFEIKDKKLTPA
+2208 SDEFEIKGIKPTPA

-2274 GLSADK
+2274 GLAVGK

-2291 SDLSDEFEIKAVK
+2291 SDLSDEFEIKGIK

-2438 LVASDGTING
+2438 SVASDGTING

-2460 NTQGCTSAE
+2460 NTQGCTSTE

-2511 DAATGGSLLTSTTAL
+2511 DAATGGSLLTSTTSL

-2554 LAQPM
+2554 LAQPT
-2559 LIATAVAPTCTAVGK
+2559 LAATAVAPTCTAEGK
-2574 AKITNYDPSATY
+2574 AKITNYDPNATY

-2636 KLPAPA
+2636 KLPTPA

-2715 ITINPVQAAPAKPTI
+2715 ITINPVQAAPAKPAI

-2759 LTVNPITHEIT
+2759 LTVNPITHEIM
-2770 GLAPGTYTITAK
+2770 GLAPSTYTVTAK

-2804 TITTAPAGATYQKG
+2804 TITTHPAGATYQRG
-2818 AEATP
+2818 ADATP

-2834 RYKWYNNTD
+2834 SYKWYRNTD

-2864 RVGTFYY
+2864 TVGSFYY

-2880 AVKSDVA
+2880 AKKSDVA

-2924 APATPADV
+2924 NPATPADV

-2989 EVPVRALKAVDDDFG
+2989 EVPTLALKAVDDDFG

-3012 TTTNTVFSTG
+3012 TTTNTVFSAG

-3079 DVPTNCDKAKVS
+3079 DVPANCDKAKVS

-3112 GALTPSVL
+3112 GALTPSIL

-3127 RVGIAPSEVSISKT
+3127 RVGIAPSEVDIQQT
-3141 QGKAVVDKTLMEMNE
+3141 QGKAVIDDTKMVMNK

-3163 KGIAEGTYTYYY
+3163 KGIAEGPYTYYY
-3175 TITEKANTA
+3175 TITEKANPS
-3184 NTSSAS
+3184 NTSSAK

-3213 EFKTESVLKNDE
+3213 EFKTESVLANDE

-3239 LKKGE
+3239 LTKGE

-3273 VYTYTYTICKQ
+3273 VYTYTYTICKR

-3345 EITMLEGQE
+3345 K
-3354 SRANIEPNGNVVIP
+3354 IETLDNQNTNVRIEQNGNVVIP
-3368 QGAPAGEYTLTYSL
+3368 QGAPAGEYTLTYRL

-3453 NSEPFDG
+3453 NREPFDG

-3465 ATISADSKLPQGTY
+3465 ATISAESKLPQGTY

>member
-1 MSSVEKKLLCF
+1 M
-12 KINQKNIVLLHDK
+12 HDK

-33 NDVKKLSQYLRN
+33 TDVKKLSQYIRN

-54 SAGTLFAQGVVVT
+54 SAGTLFAQVVVT
-67 SVTPQP
+67 SVTPKP

-89 GLTLPAGVTTAEVKV
+89 GLTLPVGVTTAEVKV
-104 TFATGLEYVSVN
+104 TFATGLEYVSVT
-116 PGAGAISVVRKAGD
+116 PGAGAISVVRKTGD
-130 TDNKAPTFTVTGTAG
+130 TNNLAPTFTVTGTAG

-155 VTQAALASFTSAGV
+155 VTQAALASFTSPGV

-180 GPNSNGQS
+180 GPNSNRQS
-188 TAYKLNWPILQIT
+188 NAYKLNWPILQIT
-201 LDTGAVTEAVG
+201 LDIGAVTEAVG
-212 TYTHSFTVKNTSE
+212 TYTHSFTIKNTSD

-255 AVGTVPT
+255 EEGTVPT

-276 TKAGSFAANETITLT
+276 TKAGSFAANETITFT
-291 EKYKVKTCGSGS
+291 EKYEVKVCGSNS
-303 IQVDYTPYWGPS
+303 KQVKYTPYWGPS
-315 ATELYWKVGINTP
+315 ATELYWKDEINTP

-339 TTTVQV
+339 TTMAQ
-345 TGSQENYFEWKNGL
+345 TGSQDNYFEWKDGI

-366 GYTAYKNNSEDNSTA
+366 SYIGYKNTSADGSTA
-381 YKNKIRIAAGG
+381 YKNKIRITTGG
-392 IYIPTNISII
+392 YIPTNINII
-402 AADNT
+402 ASDNT
-407 KILLSPGNGTT
+407 KILLSPGDGTNN
-418 DITLDLNNLAALSV
+418 ITLDLNDLAALSV

-441 LTDEDNDGFADD
+441 LTDEDHDGFADD
-453 LKKDAVVR
+453 LKKDATLR
-461 ICYDLKTQTGATTF
+461 ICYDLKTRTGATTF
-475 TCVNKV
+475 TCANVI
-481 TNFNMSVA
+481 TNFNSNDV
-489 IFSSYEDACGQEK
+489 ITSFFEDACGQEK
-502 AGARYNPQS
+502 RGVLYNPQN
-511 FGREFS
+511 FGREFT

-530 DQAIEGYLMLSY
+530 NQAIDGYLMLSY
-542 GYLSAYQNAKGQSWR
+542 SYLSAYQRYKGQSWA
-557 YSNIR
+557 NNEIR

-595 IADVPAG
+595 ISDIPAG
-602 GVLDYIAMTNNY
+602 GVLDYTALTTNY
-614 PAGTDNDM
+614 PVGTPDDIKTN
-622 KGRKKPGY
+622 RKPGY
-630 IAYELELGDCTGVG
+630 IAYELELSDCTGVG
-644 LSANLEYHLSVLDE
+644 TTGNLEYRISILDK
-658 NEDGTFCEIPRVC
+658 NGDGTFCEIPRVC
-671 EIKAISMGCP
+671 VTKAISMGCP
-681 TTTCALKGPQMLSTK
+681 TTTCVHKGPQMLSTK
-696 VERTDDSY
+696 VERADDSY
-704 GWTNATMTHRV
+704 GWTDATMTHRV
-715 ARTAVTASQRRRA
+715 VRTDVTASQRRRA
-728 LHLDHI
+728 LYLDHI

-746 PTDNLYYYMAIVKTA
+746 PTDNLYYYMAVAKTA

-784 VSRAEDAQ
+784 VSRTQDAQ
-792 GKYFRW
+792 GKYFLW

-807 VLAAGQK
+807 VLAASQT

-822 VIANPT
+822 VMNANIPNGT
-828 DDANKAIE
+828 TYAKD

-853 NRINPQGY
+853 TNMNAQGY
-861 HIAQQHCGVDLIPVF
+861 HTAQQHCGVDLIPVF
-876 NIVGTF
+876 NIIETYT
-882 FKFASNQFTPEA
+882 KLASNGFTPEA
-894 CKEYALGGYMM
+894 CNEYALGGSMM
-905 YASRTTSSTNNFTGE
+905 YSTRTTLSTDNFTGE

-929 ITIKMPPS
+929 ITIKMPLS
-937 YRIVKNEVKYYYS
+937 YRIIKDKVTYS
-950 AVPSDIGSN
+950 YNAVPSDVSN
-959 SGPSVSIP
+959 NNRPSVPIP
-967 LSKWTM
+967 LNKWTM
-973 SEGTERVYTYTN
+973 SEGSERVYTYTN

-992 YYLPPGMVTTKGSY
+992 YYLPPGMVTMKGVY
-1006 AEYLQPFVQASCSTK
+1006 AEFLQPIIQPSCSTK
-1021 EATSIFAPSDNTDA
+1021 EATSIFAPSDDTDA

-1043 AGQKASIEVEYEDY
+1043 AGQKASIEVEFEDY
-1057 YYHYAKTALQIPV
+1057 YYHYAQTAQQAPV
-1070 VNKSFENAMWYSKKP
+1070 VNNGFENPMWYSNKP

-1094 GLSFIANAAQ
+1094 GLSFIANATE
-1104 QEARFSLSVPVGAPN
+1104 QEARFSLSVPPGKPN
-1119 APYAWVSIP
+1119 TFYAWVSIP
-1128 DVPGMEVLSLQET
+1128 DVPGMEVVSLQET
-1141 NAAGVPQGTPFTP
+1141 NAAGVPQGAPFTP
-1154 ETISGEKMFHV
+1154 QTISGEKMFHV
-1165 SELIT
+1165 SQLIT
-1170 ATKKYYTV
+1170 STKKYYTV
-1178 KFKLTNCMSALKF
+1178 KFKITSCNTSALKF
-1191 KLYAGWNCSG
+1191 KLYAGWNCTG

-1216 TEAYKEFTVTPSNAQ
+1216 TDAYKEFTVMLSNAQ
-1231 KQITADNTN
+1231 KQITAANTN
-1240 PGQPGYVHQGLD
+1240 PGQPGYTHQGLD
-1252 INKIS
+1252 NNKIS

-1278 ANLVVRKKSG
+1278 ANLVVRKKPG
-1288 LTIHKVKV
+1288 LTIRKVQV
-1296 EYNGVVYDTIV
+1296 EYDGVVYDTIV

-1338 LNETNPNK
+1338 LNEANPNK

-1360 FSIGSSFDIDIVGE
+1360 FNIGSSFDIDIVGE

-1409 LGNANICAG
+1409 FGNANICAG

-1456 YRAGSFVAT
+1456 YRIGSFMAT
-1465 YTPPSYTE
+1465 YTPPGYTE
-1473 TNPGPPAIS
+1473 TNPGLPPTTT
-1482 ISYPV
+1482 SYPV

-1579 TERAELAI
+1579 TERAKLTI

-1592 TSEIVSG
+1592 TSEIVAG

-1606 YKVKNNSTTT
+1606 YKVKNNSTTPP
-1616 AHNTILKVALY
+1616 HNTILKVALY
-1627 KDVNNDGVLEDSELV
+1627 KDANNDGVLEDSELV

-1663 LLPHTDICRL
+1663 FLPHADICRL

-1713 YTFALKPGVP
+1713 YTFVLKPGVP

-1779 SSQEVKLTVKPAPS
+1779 SAQEVKLTVKPAPS

-1806 TGTTATSLS
+1806 TGTTAATLT
-1815 VVADAHGVAGT
+1815 VVANDHGVAGT
-1826 LSYEWYESLTNAYN
+1826 LSYEWYESTTNAYN

-1847 PTYTPPTNAAGTK
+1847 PTYTPPTNAAGIK
-1860 YYYVKVKNST
+1860 YYYVKVKNT
-1870 CGETLSNI
+1870 GCGETLSNI
-1878 IAIKTNATPAQPIVA
+1878 VMVKTNATPTQPTVA
-1893 QAQAA
+1893 QDQAA

-1936 GAINGISEAGT
+1936 GSINGISEAGT

-1957 ESTGTTF
+1957 ESAGTTF
-1964 TIADKKPV
+1964 TIDAKKPV
-1972 PDKPTLTLTAEDCT
+1972 PDKPTLTLTAESCT
-1986 KATIAK
+1986 SATVAK

-1998 GKTYTFIK
+1998 GKTYTFVK
-2006 SSDNSIVTGA
+2006 SDNSTGTV

-2022 KVSGLAVGKYK
+2022 KITSLPVGKYK
-2033 VKATEGGCTS
+2033 IKATEGGCTS

-2049 EIKAQKAVPAKPAI
+2049 EIKAQKAVPTKPDI

-2091 TQLTVTLTGEIQSL
+2091 TQLTVTLTGEIQHL
-2105 GLGSHTITA
+2105 GIGSHTITA
-2114 KNGSCESAASDSF
+2114 KNNDNCVSAASDSF
-2127 TIKAKKATPAVP
+2127 TINAKKVTPATP
-2139 TVSEHTAATCSAISI
+2139 TIGE
-2154 AKLNYTSGLTYI
+2154 K
-2166 FVKSDDNSTVS
+2166 
-2177 GTSVDNTGKISGLSV
+2177 
-2192 GKYKVKAKKG
+2192 
-2202 DCESAL
+2202 
-2208 SAEFEIKDKKLTPA
+2208 
-2222 KPIVA
+2222 
-2227 EDTAATCTAISIAK
+2227 TAATCTAISVAKVDNYSSYSVTDVFAIFDSNNTAIATASVASDGTINGLTVAGTYK
-2241 LTNYDAN
+2241 ITATNTQGCTSAEATITIADALPVPATPTPTATQSFCNSATLADLAPQDTDIKWYDAATGGSLLTSTTALVHNNKYYVARSLGSCESPRAEVTVKIISLAQPMLTATAVAPTCTAEGKAKITNYDSNA
-2248 FTYTFIKSSDG
+2248 TYTFTKADG
-2259 STVSGVT
+2259 TAITETITIAADGIVT
-2266 MASDGKIS
+2266 
-2274 GLSADK
+2274 GLVAGS
-2280 YKVKATKDGCT
+2280 YKVKASKDAC
-2291 SDLSDEFEIKAVK
+2291 E
-2304 PTPAVPTVSEHT
+2304 
-2316 AATCAAISIAKLNY
+2316 
-2330 TSGFDYIFVK
+2330 
-2340 SDDNTEVTATSV
+2340 ATSA
-2352 DNTGKI
+2352 DFQI
-2358 SGLSVG
+2358 
-2364 KYKVKAKKD
+2364 A
-2373 GCESALSAEFE
+2373 
-2384 IKDKLPTPAAPTIG
+2384 DKLPTPAAPTIG

-2406 AISVAKVDNYSS
+2406 AISVAKVTDYDNGLTYTIKDSGN
-2418 YSATDVFAILDS
+2418 ATVGS
-2430 SNTVVATA
+2430 VAA
-2438 LVASDGTING
+2438 DGTING
-2448 LTTAGTYKITVT
+2448 LTVAGTYKITAT

-2469 ATITIADVLPVPA
+2469 ATITIADVLPMPA

-2537 LGSCESPRAEVT
+2537 LGSCESARAEVT

-2554 LAQPM
+2554 LAQPT
-2559 LIATAVAPTCTAVGK
+2559 LVATAVAPTCTVEGK
-2574 AKITNYDPSATY
+2574 AKITNHDPSATY

-2596 TETITIAA
+2596 TETITIAT

-2616 KVKASK
+2616 KVKAAK

-2680 VGNVENDGTISGLTA
+2680 VGNVDNDGTISGLTA

-2715 ITINPVQAAPAKPTI
+2715 ITINPVQAAPAKPAI

-2759 LTVNPITHEIT
+2759 LTVNPITNEFM
-2770 GLAPGTYTITAK
+2770 GLAPGTYTVTAK

-2818 AEATP
+2818 AEAAP

-2834 RYKWYNNTD
+2834 SYKWYKNRD

-2864 RVGTFYY
+2864 TVGSLYY
-2871 WVEVTSDCG
+2871 WVEVTSTCG
-2880 AVKSDVA
+2880 AVKSAVA

-2914 AVLGNDKVNG
+2914 PVLGNDKVNG
-2924 APATPADV
+2924 NPATPADV

-2957 NDAVPA
+2957 NDAAPA

-2989 EVPVRALKAVDDDFG
+2989 EVPVHALKAVDDDFG

-3012 TTTNTVFSTG
+3012 TTVVTVFSSG
-3022 VDTMEGVVGNLS
+3022 VDTMEGVAGNLS

-3079 DVPTNCDKAKVS
+3079 DVPTNCDTAKVT

-3112 GALTPSVL
+3112 GALTPSIL

-3127 RVGIAPSEVSISKT
+3127 RVGIAPSEVDIQQT
-3141 QGKAVVDKTLMEMNE
+3141 QGEAVIDKTLMVMNE

-3184 NTSSAS
+3184 NFSKAK

-3205 DITNDKTK
+3205 NITNDKTK
-3213 EFKTESVLKNDE
+3213 EFKTESVLANDE

-3239 LKKGE
+3239 LTKGE
-3244 AKDAERNPTNAL
+3244 AKDSERNPTTAL
-3256 TMNEDGTITIAP
+3256 TMNDDGTITIAP

-3273 VYTYTYTICKQ
+3273 VYTYTYKICKK
-3284 SAPTECKSAE
+3284 SAQTECKSAE

-3465 ATISADSKLPQGTY
+3465 ATISAESKLPQGTY

>member
-1 MSSVEKKLLCF
+1 M
-12 KINQKNIVLLHDK
+12 
-25 FKKYFYHM
+25 
-33 NDVKKLSQYLRN
+33 KKLSQYIRN

-89 GLTLPAGVTTAEVKV
+89 GLTLPVGVTTAEVKV
-104 TFATGLEYVSVN
+104 TFATGLEYVSVTK
-116 PGAGAISVVRKAGD
+116 GAGAISVVRKTGD

-155 VTQAALASFTSAGV
+155 VTQAALASFTTAGV

-180 GPNSNGQS
+180 GPNSNRQS
-188 TAYKLNWPILQIT
+188 AAYKLNWPILQIT
-201 LDTGAVTEAVG
+201 LDIGAVTEPVG

-225 FKLKEIYFSVAYP
+225 FKLKEIYFSVDYE

-255 AVGTVPT
+255 EVGTVPT

-276 TKAGSFAANETITLT
+276 TKTGSFAANETITLT
-291 EKYKVKTCGSGS
+291 EKYEVKVCGSNS
-303 IQVDYTPYWGPS
+303 KQVKYTPYWGPS
-315 ATELYWKVGINTP
+315 ATELYWKDEINTP

-345 TGSQENYFEWKNGL
+345 TGSQENYFEWKDGL

-502 AGARYNPQS
+502 AGARYNPAS

-542 GYLSAYQNAKGQSWR
+542 GYLSSYQNAKGQSWR

-581 YGQDPNDRTVPSVA
+581 YGQDPNDRTVPSVP

-622 KGRKKPGY
+622 KGRRKPGY
-630 IAYELELGDCTGVG
+630 IAYELELEDCTGVG

-681 TTTCALKGPQMLSTK
+681 TTTCPIKGPQMLSTK

-704 GWTNATMTHRV
+704 GWTDATMTHRV
-715 ARTAVTASQRRRA
+715 VRTDVTASQRRRA
-728 LHLDHI
+728 LYLDHI

-746 PTDNLYYYMAIVKTA
+746 PTDNLYYYMAVAKTA

-784 VSRAEDAQ
+784 VSRTQDAQ
-792 GKYFRW
+792 GKYFLW

-807 VLAAGQK
+807 VLAASQT

-822 VIANPT
+822 VMNANIPNGT
-828 DDANKAIE
+828 TYAKD

-853 NRINPQGY
+853 TNMNAQGY
-861 HIAQQHCGVDLIPVF
+861 HTAQQHCGVDLIPVF
-876 NIVGTF
+876 NIIETYT
-882 FKFASNQFTPEA
+882 KLASNGFTPEA
-894 CKEYALGGYMM
+894 CNEYALGGSMM
-905 YASRTTSSTNNFTGE
+905 YSTRTTLSTDNFTGE

-929 ITIKMPPS
+929 ITIKMPLS
-937 YRIVKNEVKYYYS
+937 YRIIRDKVTYS
-950 AVPSDIGSN
+950 YNAVPSDVSN
-959 SGPSVSIP
+959 NNRPSVPIP
-967 LSKWTM
+967 LNKWTM
-973 SEGTERVYTYTN
+973 SEGSERVYTYTN

-992 YYLPPGMVTTKGSY
+992 YYLPPGMVTMKGVY
-1006 AEYLQPFVQASCSTK
+1006 AEFLQPVIQPSCSTK
-1021 EATSIFAPSDNTDA
+1021 EATSIFAPSDDTDA

-1043 AGQKASIEVEYEDY
+1043 AGQKASIEVEFEDY
-1057 YYHYAKTALQIPV
+1057 YYHYAQTAQQAPV
-1070 VNKSFENAMWYSKKP
+1070 VNNGFENPMWYRNKP

-1094 GLSFIANAAQ
+1094 GLSFIANATE
-1104 QEARFSLSVPVGAPN
+1104 QEARFSLSVPPGKPN
-1119 APYAWVSIP
+1119 TFYAWVSIP
-1128 DVPGMEVLSLQET
+1128 DVPGMEVVSLQET
-1141 NAAGVPQGTPFTP
+1141 NAAGVPQGAPFTP
-1154 ETISGEKMFHV
+1154 QTISGEKMFHV
-1165 SELIT
+1165 SQLIT
-1170 ATKKYYTV
+1170 STKKYYTV
-1178 KFKLTNCMSALKF
+1178 KFKITSCNTSALKF

-1216 TEAYKEFTVTPSNAQ
+1216 TEAYKEFTITPSNAQ
-1231 KQITADNTN
+1231 KQITAANTN
-1240 PGQPGYVHQGLD
+1240 PGQPGYAHQGLD
-1252 INKIS
+1252 NNKIS

-1278 ANLVVRKKSG
+1278 ANLVVRKKPG
-1288 LTIHKVKV
+1288 LTIRKVQV
-1296 EYNGVVYDTIV
+1296 EYDGVVYDTIV

-1338 LNETNPNK
+1338 LNEANPNK

-1360 FSIGSSFDIDIVGE
+1360 FNIGSSFDIDIVGE

-1409 LGNANICAG
+1409 FGNANICAG

-1439 RTGATGRLYIR
+1439 RTGLTGRLYIR

-1456 YRAGSFVAT
+1456 YRIGSFTPT
-1465 YTPPSYTE
+1465 YTPPGYTE
-1473 TNPGPPAIS
+1473 TNPGLPPTTT
-1482 ISYPV
+1482 SYPV
-1487 LPPTVL
+1487 LPPTEL

-1567 IITGEE
+1567 IITGAE
-1573 QKVAIH
+1573 QKVAIY
-1579 TERAELAI
+1579 TERAKLTI

-1592 TSEIVSG
+1592 TSEIVAG

-1606 YKVKNNSTTT
+1606 YKVKNNSTTPP
-1616 AHNTILKVALY
+1616 HNTILKVALY
-1627 KDVNNDGVLEDSELV
+1627 KDANNDGVLEDSELV
-1642 DTFTDG
+1642 DTFTDW

-1663 LLPHTDICRL
+1663 FLPHADICRL

-1764 FKYKLKV
+1764 FKYKLKI

-1779 SSQEVKLTVKPAPS
+1779 SVQEVKLTVKPAPS
-1793 ITTQPIAPANPYC
+1793 ITSLTAPTNPYC
-1806 TGTTATSLS
+1806 TGTTAATLT
-1815 VVADAHGVAGT
+1815 VGVNTHGVAGT

-1847 PTYTPPTNAAGTK
+1847 PTFTPPTNAAGTK
-1860 YYYVKVKNST
+1860 YYYVKVKNT
-1870 CGETLSNI
+1870 GCGETLSNI
-1878 IAIKTNATPAQPIVA
+1878 VMVKTNATPAQPIVA

-1907 VSNRSSYT
+1907 VSNHSSY
-1915 AGITFKVTKG
+1915 ASGITFKVTKG

-1936 GAINGISEAGT
+1936 GSINGISEAGT
-1947 YEIKAVEDGC
+1947 YVIKAVEDGC

-1964 TIADKKPV
+1964 TIHAKKPV
-1972 PDKPTLTLTAEDCT
+1972 PDKPTLTLTAESCNS
-1986 KATIAK
+1986 ATVAK

-2006 SSDNSIVTGA
+2006 SSDNSTVTA

-2022 KVSGLAVGKYK
+2022 KITNLAVGKYK
-2033 VKATEGGCTS
+2033 VKATEGGCNS

-2049 EIKAQKAVPAKPAI
+2049 EIKAQKAVPTKPDI

-2091 TQLTVTLTGEIQSL
+2091 TQLTVTLTGEIQNL
-2105 GLGSHTITA
+2105 GVGSHTITA
-2114 KNGSCESAASDSF
+2114 KNSSCESVASDSF
-2127 TIKAKKATPAVP
+2127 TIKAKKVTPVKP
-2139 TVSEHTAATCSAISI
+2139 TVAEDTAATCSAIST
-2154 AKLNYTSGLTYI
+2154 AKVSNYNANFTYTI
-2166 FVKSDDNSTVS
+2166 VESANTNNTVS
-2177 GTSVDNTGKISGLSV
+2177 TASVVAGGKITGLPV
-2192 GKYKVKAKKG
+2192 GKYKVKATKDG
-2202 DCESAL
+2202 CTSDL
-2208 SAEFEIKDKKLTPA
+2208 SDEFEIKDKKLTPS
-2222 KPIVA
+2222 KPTVA

-2274 GLSADK
+2274 NLAVGK
-2280 YKVKATKDGCT
+2280 YKVKATKDGCI
-2291 SDLSDEFEIKAVK
+2291 SDLSDEFEIKDIK

-2316 AATCAAISIAKLNY
+2316 AATCSAISIAKLNY
-2330 TSGFDYIFVK
+2330 TVGLTYIFVK
-2340 SDDNTEVTATSV
+2340 SDDNTEVSGTSV

-2358 SGLSVG
+2358 SDLSVG

-2384 IKDKLPTPAAPTIG
+2384 IKDKLPTPATPTIG

-2406 AISVAKVDNYSS
+2406 AISVAKVTDYDNGLTYTIKD
-2418 YSATDVFAILDS
+2418 SANA
-2430 SNTVVATA
+2430 TVGNVEN
-2438 LVASDGTING
+2438 DGTISG
-2448 LTTAGTYKITVT
+2448 LTAAGAYKITAT

-2469 ATITIADVLPVPA
+2469 ATITIADVLPMPA

-2497 VADLAPQGTDIKWY
+2497 IADLAPQGTDIKWY

-2554 LAQPM
+2554 LAQPT
-2559 LIATAVAPTCTAVGK
+2559 LVATAVAPTCTVEGK
-2574 AKITNYDPSATY
+2574 AKITNYDPNATY

-2596 TETITIAA
+2596 TGTITIAA

-2616 KVKASK
+2616 KLKASK

-2636 KLPAPA
+2636 KLPTPA

-2680 VGNVENDGTISGLTA
+2680 VGNVESDGTISGLTV

-2715 ITINPVQAAPAKPTI
+2715 ITINPVKAAPAKPEI
-2730 TLTPASCTSPTVAKL
+2730 TLTPASCTSPTVAKIRN
-2745 TQVSGLT
+2745 QASGLT
-2752 FWHNGTQ
+2752 YWHNGTQ
-2759 LTVNPITHEIT
+2759 LTVNPITNEFM
-2770 GLAPGTYTITAK
+2770 GLAPGTYTVTAK

-2834 RYKWYNNTD
+2834 SYKWYKNRD

-2864 RVGTFYY
+2864 TVGSFYY

-2880 AVKSDVA
+2880 AVKSNVA
-2887 EIKVVEGAPT
+2887 EIKVIEGAPT

-2924 APATPADV
+2924 NPATPADV

-2944 VGVNPATGKIMIP
+2944 VGVNQATGKIMIP
-2957 NDAVPA
+2957 NDAAPA
-2963 TYEITYKICVKN
+2963 TYEIIYKICVKN

-2989 EVPVRALKAVDDDFG
+2989 EVPVHALKAVDDDFG

-3012 TTTNTVFSTG
+3012 TTVVTVFSSG

-3042 PGAQPHENI
+3042 PGAVTRDGATITEGI

-3059 TVKRGTPKGTYTY
+3059 TVKRGIPKGTYTY

-3079 DVPTNCDKAKVS
+3079 DVPTNCDTAKVT

-3112 GALTPSVL
+3112 GALTPSIL

-3127 RVGIAPSEVSISKT
+3127 RVGIAPSEVDIQQT
-3141 QGKAVVDKTLMEMNE
+3141 QGEAVIDKTLMVMNE

-3184 NTSSAS
+3184 NFSKAK

-3205 DITNDKTK
+3205 NITNDKTK
-3213 EFKTESVLKNDE
+3213 EFKTESVLANDE

-3239 LKKGE
+3239 LTKGE
-3244 AKDAERNPTNAL
+3244 AKDSERNPTTAL
-3256 TMNEDGTITIAP
+3256 TMNDDGTITIAP

-3273 VYTYTYTICKQ
+3273 VYTYTYTICKK
-3284 SAPTECKSAE
+3284 SPPTECKSAE

-3314 INPLVKEGIA
+3314 INPLVREGIA

-3336 NALEHLDKV
+3336 KTSEHLDKV
-3345 EITMLEGQE
+3345 QITILDNDKSGA
-3354 SRANIEPNGNVVIP
+3354 RIEQNGNVVIP

-3465 ATISADSKLPQGTY
+3465 ATISAESKLPQGTY